1 MAINVATV
9 FGEEIEKIW
18 RNQVSREAVFQLRIM
33 GEQMM
38 KMEKAIN
45 TQQTMIEKLMKFAVV
60 EGGALKELQAFQK
73 MFEKE
78 FNTSAVDSEKI
89 TPETEQ

>member
-18 RNQVSREAVFQLRIM
+18 RNQVSREAVFQLRMM
-33 GEQMM
+33 GEQIMT
-38 KMEKAIN
+38 MEKAIN
-45 TQQTMIEKLMKFAVV
+45 TQQKMIEKLLKFAVV
-60 EGGALKELQAFQK
+60 EGGALKELKAFQRA
-73 MFEKE
+73 FEKE
-78 FNTSAVDSEKI
+78 FNTASVDSEKI